1 MVTPGN
7 IDDREPLL
15 NESFVEQIFGKLVGD
30 MEYISSFFILYTTN
44 KFFISYPTNKTRLSI
59 TIKFN
64 LVQVWEGGSKKENFK
79 KGAPLFLF
87 GPSFLTST

>member
-64 LVQVWEGGSKKENFK
+64 LVQVREGGYKKENIEK
-79 KGAPLFLF
+79 VATLFLF

>member
-15 NESFVEQIFGKLVGD
+15 NESFVEQFFGKLVGD

-64 LVQVWEGGSKKENFK
+64 LVQVEGESKKEHFA

>member
-1 MVTPGN
+1 MVTTGN

-15 NESFVEQIFGKLVGD
+15 NESFAEQFFGKLVGD

-44 KFFISYPTNKTRLSI
+44 KYFISYPTNKNRLSI

-64 LVQVWEGGSKKENFK
+64 LVQVWEGGYKKENFK
-79 KGAPLFLF
+79 KGAPLFF
-87 GPSFLTST
+87 VRSIFLTST

>member
-1 MVTPGN
+1 MVTTGN

-15 NESFVEQIFGKLVGD
+15 NESFVEQFFGKLVGD
-30 MEYISSFFILYTTN
+30 MEYIGTFFILYTTN

-64 LVQVWEGGSKKENFK
+64 LVQVWEGGCKKEHFA

-87 GPSFLTST
+87 GPSFQTST